1 MPAGRRP
8 AGPAD
13 AAGRQQPVTRG
24 AVTVTRL
31 MTIDRSDFLR
41 ILRRNLGPGESL
53 VFDPGAQS
61 HFLHLPAGR
70 VAVRLQA
77 MPAREL
83 GSLRLPQQS
92 VSLCFEDMSQEDQER
107 FLARLARACQRAGG

>member
-1 MPAGRRP
+1 MS
-8 AGPAD
+8 
-13 AAGRQQPVTRG
+13 RG

-31 MTIDRSDFLR
+31 MTIERSDFLR
-41 ILRRNLGPGESL
+41 LLRKSLGPGENL
-53 VFDPGAQS
+53 VFDPDTRR

-70 VAVRLQA
+70 VAVRLQT

-83 GSLRLPQQS
+83 GSLQLPQQS
-92 VSLCFEDMSQEDQER
+92 VSLCFEDMSREDREI